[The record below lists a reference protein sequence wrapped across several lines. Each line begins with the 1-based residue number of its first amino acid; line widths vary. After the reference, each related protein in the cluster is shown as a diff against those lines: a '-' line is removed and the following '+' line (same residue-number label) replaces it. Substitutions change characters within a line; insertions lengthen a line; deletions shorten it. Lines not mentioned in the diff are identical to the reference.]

1 MGDEK
6 VKSNFFK
13 RLGAFII
20 DYFIVV
26 FILSL
31 ITMGF
36 ETDSNLVNDA
46 NDLVNSYVNNE
57 ITIEEYNNQV
67 VEINYKLQKSN
78 VWINAISCSLYV
90 GYFVVFACLNKGQ
103 TLGKKIFKLRVVSRN
118 DKRANV
124 GKMFIRSLFIY
135 GILSSLYAAV
145 FVNFLNA
152 KVFNIGSSIIS
163 YIEYSFIIVSFF
175 MVLYRKDKRGLHDIV
190 AGTSVIGEVR

>member
-26 FILSL
+26 FLLSL

-103 TLGKKIFKLRVVSRN
+103 TLGKKIFKLRVVSKN
-118 DKRANV
+118 DKSANV

-135 GILSSLYAAV
+135 GILSSLYATV

-190 AGTSVIGEVR
+190 AGTNVIGEVR